1 MILKGDTITENDAQN
16 AFFSSFE
23 GKYVIMDNLD
33 EKGDPVIH
41 ARAEIYNAEYVYIT
55 YVLRGTLSMVVGGT
69 DIEVKANEYLVV
81 MPCMNVVVKESRCIF
96 FAFLTRHHLMADIY
110 RRTHVD
116 PLLHNNAFKFRHMR
130 FSAEEM
136 SSLLDC
142 YLRIK
147 REHQRENYPLKEI
160 VLRSYQAAYIAKF
173 FTFAKEENII
183 NYVKNSTQYHIFKQF
198 LDLLNQQH
206 RKERS
211 VQYYANQLN
220 ITSKYLT
227 TVVDKFTGLTASQA
241 IDQYVVFS
249 IKQTL
254 YCNESNIKAIS
265 MEYNFPSQSFFGRY
279 FKRITGL
286 SPHEYLKQYNIK
298 SINFVQK

>member
-16 AFFSSFE
+16 AFFSSFD

-41 ARAEIYNAEYVYIT
+41 AREEIYNAEYVYIT

-81 MPCMNVVVKESRCIF
+81 MPCMSVVVKESRCIF
-96 FAFLTRHHLMADIY
+96 FTFLTRHHLMADIY
-110 RRTHVD
+110 KRTHVN
-116 PLLHNNAFKFRHMR
+116 PLLHNNAFKFRHIR
-130 FSAEEM
+130 FTPDQM
-136 SSLLDC
+136 KTLLEC

-147 REHQRENYPLKEI
+147 REHLHEDYPLKEI
-160 VLRSYQAAYIAKF
+160 VLRSYQSAYIAKF
-173 FTFAKEENII
+173 FTFIKEENVI
-183 NYVKNSTQYHIFKQF
+183 NYVKNTNQYNIFNLF
-198 LDLLNQQH
+198 LNVLNEQH
-206 RKERS
+206 KRERS
-211 VQYYANQLN
+211 VQYYADQLH
-220 ITSKYLT
+220 ITPKYLT
-227 TVVDKFTGLTASQA
+227 TVVLKFTRLSASQA

-265 MEYNFPSQSFFGRY
+265 QEYNFPSQSFFGRY
-279 FKRITGL
+279 FKRITGM
-286 SPHEYLKQYNIK
+286 SPHEYLKQYNVK